1 MKKNIP
7 ETEIA
12 STDLAKEEYIRYS
25 RHLILP
31 EVGEEGQRK
40 LKGAKVLIIGA
51 GGLGSPA
58 AFYLAAAGVGTIGI
72 ADFDNVELVNLQRQ
86 IIHGTGDI
94 GHSKVDSAAGKMRA
108 LNPLIK
114 IVKISERLSSENAL
128 QLIKDYD
135 VVVDGTDNFPT
146 RYLLNDACV
155 LSGKPYVYGSIF
167 RFEGQASVFATEK
180 GPCYRCLY
188 PEPPPPNLVPSCA
201 EGGVLGIL
209 PGIIGSIQAT
219 EAIKL
224 VLDIGESLAGQLLL
238 FDALRMEFNK
248 LKIHKNEDCPVCG
261 KNPSVTELI
270 DYDQFCGIT
279 ADAADNLNITPL
291 QLKQKMDNGDDIL
304 LLDVREQIEYKIN
317 RIEGGQLIP
326 LYLIPLKMNEL
337 DRSKEII
344 IYCKN
349 GNRSMD
355 ALRNL
360 KEAGFDRVKNLAGGI
375 NAWIDQVDPKMPRY

>member
-1 MKKNIP
+1 MNNQL
-7 ETEIA
+7 TH
-12 STDLAKEEYIRYS
+12 EEYIRYS

-40 LKGAKVLIIGA
+40 LKAASVLIIGA
-51 GGLGSPA
+51 GGLGSPV
-58 AFYLAAAGVGTIGI
+58 AFYLAAAGVGNIGI

-86 IIHGTGDI
+86 IIHGVSDI

-108 LNPLIK
+108 VNPLIK
-114 IVKISERLSSENAL
+114 IEKISERLSSENAL
-128 QLIKDYD
+128 QLIKDYN

-155 LSGKPYVYGSIF
+155 ISGKPYVYGSIF
-167 RFEGQASVFATEK
+167 RFDGQASVFATKE

-188 PEPPPPNLVPSCA
+188 PEPPPPHVVPDCA

-224 VLDIGESLAGQLLL
+224 ILNIGESLAGQLLL
-238 FDALRMEFNK
+238 FDALKMEFNK
-248 LKIHKNEDCPVCG
+248 LKIQKNEDCPVCG

-279 ADAADNLNITPL
+279 ADAADNVNITAL
-291 QLKQKMDNGDDIL
+291 QLKQKMDNGEDIL
-304 LLDVREQIEYKIN
+304 LLDVREEVEYKIN
-317 RIEGGQLIP
+317 RINGGQLIP

-337 DRSKEII
+337 DRSKEIV

-360 KEAGFDRVKNLAGGI
+360 KEAGFVRVKNLAGGI
-375 NAWIDQVDPKMPRY
+375 NAWIDQVDPTIPRY

>member
-1 MKKNIP
+1 MNNQL
-7 ETEIA
+7 TH
-12 STDLAKEEYIRYS
+12 EEFIRYS

-31 EVGEEGQRK
+31 EVQEEGQRR
-40 LKGAKVLIIGA
+40 LKAARVLIIGA

-72 ADFDNVELVNLQRQ
+72 VDFDTVELVNLQRQ

-94 GHSKVDSAAGKMRA
+94 GHLKVDSATQKMKN

-114 IVKISERLSSENAL
+114 IEKTSERLSSETAL
-128 QLIKDYD
+128 QLIRNYD
-135 VVVDGTDNFPT
+135 VIIDGTDNFPT

-155 LSGKPYVYGSIF
+155 ISGKPYVYGSIF
-167 RFEGQASVFATEK
+167 RFEGQASVFATKE

-188 PEPPPPNLVPSCA
+188 PEPPPPHVVPDCA

-224 VLDIGESLAGQLLL
+224 VLNIGESLEGHLLL
-238 FDALRMEFNK
+238 FDALKMEFNK
-248 LKIHKNEDCPVCG
+248 LKIRKNEDCAVCG

-279 ADAADNLNITPL
+279 EDAEDGVNISPI
-291 QLKQKMDNGDDIL
+291 QLKHKMDNGEDIL

-337 DRSKEII
+337 DRSKEIV
-344 IYCKN
+344 IYCKS

-360 KEAGFDRVKNLAGGI
+360 KAAGFIRVKNLAGGI
-375 NAWIDQVDPKMPRY
+375 NAWIDQVDPSMPRY

>member
-1 MKKNIP
+1 MSSNP
-7 ETEIA
+7 DMNNQLTH
-12 STDLAKEEYIRYS
+12 EEYIRYS

-40 LKGAKVLIIGA
+40 LKRASVLIIGA

-86 IIHGTGDI
+86 IIHGTSDI

-108 LNPLIK
+108 VNPLIK
-114 IVKISERLSSENAL
+114 IEKIPERLSSENAL
-128 QLIKDYD
+128 QLLKNYD

-155 LSGKPYVYGSIF
+155 ISGKPYVYGSIF
-167 RFEGQASVFATEK
+167 RFDGQASVFATKE

-188 PEPPPPNLVPSCA
+188 PEPPPPHVVPDCA

-224 VLDIGESLAGQLLL
+224 ILNIGESLAGQLLL

-248 LKIHKNEDCPVCG
+248 LKIRKNEDCPVCG
-261 KNPSVTELI
+261 KHPSVTELI
-270 DYDQFCGIT
+270 DYEEFCGIT
-279 ADAADNLNITPL
+279 ADAADDRNITPL
-291 QLKQKMDNGDDIL
+291 QLKQKMDNGEDII
-304 LLDVREQIEYKIN
+304 LLDVREEIEYKIN
-317 RIEGGQLIP
+317 RIEGGRLIP
-326 LYLIPLKMNEL
+326 LFLIPLKMNEL
-337 DRSKEII
+337 DRSREII

-360 KEAGFDRVKNLAGGI
+360 KEAGFVKVKNLAGGI
-375 NAWIDQVDPKMPRY
+375 NAWIDQVDPTMPRY

>member
-7 ETEIA
+7 EIENT

-31 EVGEEGQRK
+31 EVGEEGQRE
-40 LKGAKVLIIGA
+40 LKAASVLIVGA

-58 AFYLAAAGVGTIGI
+58 TFYLAAAGVGTIGI

-94 GHSKVDSAAGKMRA
+94 GHPKVDSAASKMRA
-108 LNPLIK
+108 VNPLIK
-114 IVKISERLSSENAL
+114 VKKIPEKLSSENAM
-128 QLIKDYD
+128 QIIKDYD
-135 VVVDGTDNFPT
+135 VVIDGTDNFPT

-155 LSGKPYVYGSIF
+155 LSGKPYVYGSIY
-167 RFEGQASVFATEK
+167 RFEGQASVFATEL

-188 PEPPPPNLVPSCA
+188 PEPPPPNLVPSCE

-209 PGIIGSIQAT
+209 PGIIGSIQAA

-224 VLDIGESLAGQLLL
+224 VLNIGESLAGQLLL
-238 FDALRMEFNK
+238 FDALRMEFSK
-248 LKIHKNEDCPVCG
+248 LKIRKNEDCPVCG

-279 ADAADNLNITPL
+279 ADAEDNLNITPL

-304 LLDVREQIEYKIN
+304 LLDVREEIEYKIN

-326 LYLIPLKMNEL
+326 LYLVPLKMNEL

-344 IYCKN
+344 IYCRN
-349 GNRSMD
+349 GIRSMD

-360 KEAGFDRVKNLAGGI
+360 KAAGFEKVKNLAGGI
-375 NAWIDQVDPKMPRY
+375 NAWIDQIDPTLQKY